1 MAIAWVI
8 DDDSATCDVIC
19 AMLKELGYE
28 ARSFNK
34 AREALANYR
43 PGCADVV
50 ITDIRMPGI
59 DGLELTRALKKKD
72 PRVAIIVL
80 TGFPS
85 VEDAAEAIK
94 LGAADYWAKPLR
106 LEEIRLNLLRVLR
119 ARDLQ
124 ARFHRNR
131 VLTWLLIGS
140 LPVWFLLGIFLA
152 LIVARS

>member
-59 DGLELTRALKKKD
+59 DGLELTRALKKKRPARRD
-72 PRVAIIVL
+72 YCADRI
-80 TGFPS
+80 S
-85 VEDAAEAIK
+85 
-94 LGAADYWAKPLR
+94 LGRGCGGGD
-106 LEEIRLNLLRVLR
+106 
-119 ARDLQ
+119 
-124 ARFHRNR
+124 
-131 VLTWLLIGS
+131 
-140 LPVWFLLGIFLA
+140 
-152 LIVARS
+152 